1 MRRVLEEAEALV
13 QKHLAEVDGF
23 DHVDVLNAASR
34 IAFAKFD
41 NNNIKTKT
49 TGPNMH
55 LSSAYLPLQH
65 QEKEMK
71 LSLPHWI
78 QYSPPS
84 KKIRQR
90 NLKE

>member
-41 NNNIKTKT
+41 NKQYQNENNRSQHAPVICIFTPSTPRKRNETV
-49 TGPNMH
+49 
-55 LSSAYLPLQH
+55 SA
-65 QEKEMK
+65 
-71 LSLPHWI
+71 SLD
-78 QYSPPS
+78 SVFPS
-84 KKIRQR
+84 Q
-90 NLKE
+90 

>member
-1 MRRVLEEAEALV
+1 M

-65 QEKEMK
+65 QGKRNETVSA
-71 LSLPHWI
+71 SLD
-78 QYSPPS
+78 SVFPS
-84 KKIRQR
+84 Q
-90 NLKE
+90 